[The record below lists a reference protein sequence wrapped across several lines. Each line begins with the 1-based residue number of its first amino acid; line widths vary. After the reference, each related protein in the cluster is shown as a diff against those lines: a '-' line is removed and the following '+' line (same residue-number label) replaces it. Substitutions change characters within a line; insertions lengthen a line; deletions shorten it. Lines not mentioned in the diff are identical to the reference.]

1 MNDEDVTQ
9 LMCLAGSMVVGIACL
24 VGLDQMMN
32 EEKPAQLKPLQDILV
47 QPETIED
54 AKFREMK

>member
-9 LMCLAGSMVVGIACL
+9 LMCLAGSIAVGIACL

-32 EEKPAQLKPLQDILV
+32 EEKPAQLKTAQDIFI